1 MPINNNMMDIHRFC
15 RVLSL
20 KTKRYHLQLLLLA
33 VLSLSI
39 GLMLAIQQF
48 AVNAP
53 GGRYSYPGY
62 ESYYGHYGQEPGFYR
77 GPLPV
82 NIAYPEGSP

>member
-1 MPINNNMMDIHRFC
+1 MAGIDRLWQT
-15 RVLSL
+15 LSSR
-20 KTKRYHLQLLLLA
+20 TERYHLQLLLLA
-33 VLSLSI
+33 VLLLSVGI
-39 GLMLAIQQF
+39 MLAIQQF

-82 NIAYPEGSP
+82 NIAYPKGSP